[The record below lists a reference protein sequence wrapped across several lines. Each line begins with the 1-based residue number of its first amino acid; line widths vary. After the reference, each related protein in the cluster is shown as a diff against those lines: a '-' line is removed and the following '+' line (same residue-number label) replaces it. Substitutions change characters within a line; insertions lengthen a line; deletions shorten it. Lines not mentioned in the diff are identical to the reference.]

1 MSLRKQKGFKSLQLL
16 YGNFSLSQYD
26 YLRKNLS
33 EKSAKLEIWSTGCP
47 IINKLK
53 IVFRNAYIMF

>member
-33 EKSAKLEIWSTGCP
+33 EMSAKLEIWSTGCL
-47 IINKLK
+47 NR
-53 IVFRNAYIMF
+53 VFRNAYIMF